1 MGEIMK
7 KSEFKKILNKE
18 NESVK
23 KYSIYSGVIILLY
36 IIMLGVILY
45 LQFINVIP
53 SSVSFII
60 AAIMIV
66 CAVIPSI
73 IIDAKNESEIK
84 KLYNHYQKENKML
97 EYKDKTKYLR
107 IIIIIEILLAL
118 IFSIY
123 IIPNYILKN
132 DSDMSEIVN
141 TLTITTNVGNVI
153 KTEYQDLGDF
163 SIKIPKDFK
172 IMKDEVVA
180 VKYPSQNPPSLV
192 YTNEEGNINIAFN
205 LNDVSMKESEI
216 EEYVKMMEKSYLQI
230 VDEVDVNFFERNG
243 HQIGVLKFVSP
254 ASDTDIYNHSL
265 VFSVDGKLRVIN
277 FNCTEKYMEEWKEV
291 GEFIA
296 TSIIFE

>member
-84 KLYNHYQKENKML
+84 KLYNQYQKENKML

-230 VDEVDVNFFERNG
+230 V
-243 HQIGVLKFVSP
+243 QIEGNK
-254 ASDTDIYNHSL
+254 AY
-265 VFSVDGKLRVIN
+265 
-277 FNCTEKYMEEWKEV
+277 
-291 GEFIA
+291 
-296 TSIIFE
+296 